1 MDIEQTRAFCAGLP
15 GATVTEWGEPAN
27 LLAYFVGGKRFA
39 HFKTSEPE
47 RWRFS
52 FKVAPERLLEL
63 TDQPGIKPAR
73 WLGRYRWLTVVD
85 VRSLPEA
92 YLQELIRWSHRA
104 ALGTLSRSRQ
114 AAIEGTPPP
123 PRKPRGDARRRTR
136 QLPPR

>member
-1 MDIEQTRAFCAGLP
+1 MDVIQTRSFCAALP

-52 FKVAPERLLEL
+52 FKAAPERFLEL

-73 WLGRYRWLTVVD
+73 WLGRYRWVTVVD
-85 VRSLPEA
+85 VRAVPDE
-92 YLQELIRWSHRA
+92 ELRALVQWSYRA
-104 ALGTLSRSRQ
+104 ALATLSRAQQSRIAAGAAAPETTPGRRGKKTQ
-114 AAIEGTPPP
+114 AS
-123 PRKPRGDARRRTR
+123 PR
-136 QLPPR
+136 

>member
-1 MDIEQTRAFCAGLP
+1 MDVIQTRAFCAALP

-52 FKVAPERLLEL
+52 FKAAPERFLEL

-73 WLGRYRWLTVVD
+73 WLGRYRWVTVVD
-85 VRSLPEA
+85 VRTVPDE
-92 YLQELIRWSHRA
+92 ELRALVQWSYRA
-104 ALGTLSRSRQ
+104 ALATLSRAQQLRIAAGAAAPETTPGRRGKKTQ
-114 AAIEGTPPP
+114 AS
-123 PRKPRGDARRRTR
+123 PR
-136 QLPPR
+136 